1 MSQSPYHP
9 QPGPQGGAYAPPAP
23 QPVAPPPP
31 PPSAAPQVAPQPAA
45 PTQIAYPGQV
55 QLPPQPQY
63 APSPQQAQSLQQGPY
78 ATGFPNYRPPAPS
91 GRNNTGLIVGIIVC
105 LAVIIFAVL
114 GFWLV
119 S

>member
-1 MSQSPYHP
+1 LSQPPYYP
-9 QPGPQGGAYAPPAP
+9 SSGQPGGAYAPPAP
-23 QPVAPPPP
+23 QPAAAPPPQQP
-31 PPSAAPQVAPQPAA
+31 AAPQPAA

-55 QLPPQPQY
+55 QLPPAPQY
-63 APSPQQAQSLQQGPY
+63 APPPQAQVQSGPF

-91 GRNNTGLIVGIIVC
+91 PKNRTGLIVGILVV
-105 LAVIIFAVL
+105 LAVVIFAVL